1 LINLVSKYN
10 IFLSSVNVNQL
21 TRSEKL
27 IGDELTFFEKSCK
40 WSISNLSQK
49 FSSCLAINDELSA
62 AQVKEL
68 VQLPFYHL
76 ERLIARAQEESQVT
90 ETRLQIFV
98 EAMTEQLL
106 QSLLETHEVF
116 RSQFMKEQ
124 NLIVFACMQELYLMA
139 EKYIRPAMVE
149 RFNDV
154 LILTIGDIAKRN
166 YFTEDINQEYF
177 DMLTSMF

>member
-1 LINLVSKYN
+1 MINLVSKYN

-21 TRSEKL
+21 TRSDKL

-40 WSISNLSQK
+40 WSISNFSQK

-116 RSQFMKEQ
+116 RS
-124 NLIVFACMQELYLMA
+124 
-139 EKYIRPAMVE
+139 
-149 RFNDV
+149 
-154 LILTIGDIAKRN
+154 
-166 YFTEDINQEYF
+166 
-177 DMLTSMF
+177 